1 MTLTAEELKRTAV
14 WRDRYFA
21 TTDKEVRKGIL
32 KDAAAAF
39 GIGPAAVYKRWSD
52 NGMIPEETTL
62 TKKFRELIARHPY
75 QSDREI
81 ARREGVK
88 ADSVRWFR
96 RKLGIPPGCRQRRAV
111 LEEEVAI
118 YVENWPDMTSGEVY
132 RSIVADDEM
141 PFAFNR
147 WSIREVW
154 IALHDRRRAEVDAV
168 RARLAVYPW
177 ATPADILDDMLADGS
192 TYAPSLARVVECVA
206 EVNRG

>member
-1 MTLTAEELKRTAV
+1 MSLTTEELARTAS

-21 TTDKEVRKGIL
+21 TTDKEVRKVIL
-32 KDAAAAF
+32 KDAAESF
-39 GIGPAAVYKRWSD
+39 GILPTAVYKRWAD
-52 NGMIPEETTL
+52 HNMIPEETTL
-62 TKKFRELIARHPY
+62 TKKFREIIARHPY

-96 RKLGIPPGCRQRRAV
+96 RKLGIPPGCKQRRAV

-141 PFAFNR
+141 PFNFNR
-147 WSIREVW
+147 WSVREVW
-154 IALHDRRRAEVDAV
+154 HELQRQRRA
-168 RARLAVYPW
+168 
-177 ATPADILDDMLADGS
+177 S
-192 TYAPSLARVVECVA
+192 
-206 EVNRG
+206 